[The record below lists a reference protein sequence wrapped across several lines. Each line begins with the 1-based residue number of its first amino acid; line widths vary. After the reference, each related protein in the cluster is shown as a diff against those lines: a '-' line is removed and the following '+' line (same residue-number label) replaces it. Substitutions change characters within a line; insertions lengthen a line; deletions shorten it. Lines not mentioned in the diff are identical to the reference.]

1 MTKES
6 STKTLRKLLLKA
18 LSDKGNLTNSKRRTV
33 ARIAYFYS
41 NTEEKKIVC
50 DNDINIVTDMAVTST
65 SDKDNPDNREIREC
79 NVTLS
84 LYDETTAKKGKE
96 VIAILNEKQLF
107 TLAQN
112 LLNRYNELVTI
123 NKEIRAITSG
133 PDAA

>member
-41 NTEEKKIVC
+41 NIEEKKIVC
-50 DNDINIVTDMAVTST
+50 DNDIDIVTDMAVTST

-96 VIAILNEKQLF
+96 VIAILNEEQLF
-107 TLAQN
+107 TLTQN
-112 LLNRYNELVTI
+112 LLNRYNELVAI